1 MVEEVEKVPGLF
13 DFIESVT
20 NHKHD
25 LMTSDAC
32 EKAYDPFMVNRA
44 LAMGKDTVLL
54 ASIMNMS
61 PNNDKFMQYQF
72 YLQSIPKKKRYNKW
86 AKKTPISPDIEVIAR
101 YFKVNMTVAGTYR
114 KLINEDQMERI
125 REVVKGGG
133 AEKKQAQRGKRNAK

>member
-1 MVEEVEKVPGLF
+1 MVEEEKAPGLF

-25 LMTSDAC
+25 LMTSDVS
-32 EKAYDPFMVNRA
+32 EKAYDPFMINRA

-54 ASIMNMS
+54 ASIMNQK
-61 PNNDKFMQYQF
+61 PNLDRYAQYQF
-72 YLQSIPKKKRYNKW
+72 YLQSIPKKKRFNKW
-86 AKKTPISPDIEVIAR
+86 AKKTPVSPDIEVIAR
-101 YFKVNMTVAGTYR
+101 YFNVNMTVAGTYR

-133 AEKKQAQRGKRNAK
+133 AEKKQSTKGKKNAK

>member
-1 MVEEVEKVPGLF
+1 MVEEEKVPGLF
-13 DFIESVT
+13 DFIESAT

-25 LMTSDAC
+25 LMVSDAA
-32 EKAYDPFMVNRA
+32 EKAYDPFMINRA

-54 ASIMNMS
+54 ASIMNLK
-61 PNNDKFMQYQF
+61 PNLDRYTQYQF
-72 YLQSIPKKKRYNKW
+72 YLASIPKKKRFNKW

-101 YFKVNMTVAGTYR
+101 YYGVNFVVAGSYR

-133 AEKKQAQRGKRNAK
+133 AEKKQTTKGKKNAK